1 MYEVIKSI
9 LDYLISNYALYAVVT
24 MSAISVITIFVLA
37 LVKKPIKH
45 LTAKITHEKVR
56 KLVNKVFIFLAF
68 GISAFGWAI
77 LNYFAPSYFPLDAFE
92 IVLTGAFSI
101 VLYALGDGV
110 LTKSSAQQ
118 LVESIKDFAED
129 EKKDKN
135 NSDKNAKDPIK
146 EFWKT
151 VK

>member
-24 MSAISVITIFVLA
+24 MSAISIITICVLS
-37 LVKKPIKH
+37 LVKKPIKL

-68 GISAFGWAI
+68 GISALGWAI
-77 LNYFAPSYFPLDAFE
+77 LNYFAPSYFPLGAVE
-92 IVLTGAFSI
+92 IILTGAFSI

-110 LTKSSAQQ
+110 ITKSSAQQ
-118 LVESIKDFAED
+118 LVESIKDFAQE
-129 EKKDKN
+129 ENKEQNKI
-135 NSDKNAKDPIK
+135 DKNAKDPIK
-146 EFWKT
+146 EFWKS